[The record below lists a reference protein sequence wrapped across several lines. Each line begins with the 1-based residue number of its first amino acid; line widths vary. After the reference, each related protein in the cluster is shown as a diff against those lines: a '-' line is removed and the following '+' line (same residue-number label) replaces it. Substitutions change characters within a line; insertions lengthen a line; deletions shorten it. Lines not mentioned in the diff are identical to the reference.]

1 MKIYYNPKLKQY
13 SRDLRNKSTPGEIM
27 LWKEIKG
34 RKLRGYQFM
43 RQKPIGKYIV
53 DFFCSKLKLVI
64 EIDGDSH
71 LGKEACDRKRQKKLE
86 ALGLTFLRFEELEVR
101 YNLDRVI
108 EKIETRMQEIETRRR
123 KSPGVKEMATTA
135 K

>member
-1 MKIYYNPKLKQY
+1 MKIYYNPRLKQY

-27 LWKEIKG
+27 LWREIKG

-43 RQKPIGKYIV
+43 RQKPIGNYIV

-71 LGKEACDRKRQKKLE
+71 IGKEAYDRKRQQELE
-86 ALGLTFLRFEELEVR
+86 ALGLSFLRFEELEAR

-108 EKIETRMQEIETRRR
+108 QTIEQRMQEIEAAAALPY
-123 KSPGVKEMATTA
+123 PGA
-135 K
+135 KDTKG

>member
-1 MKIYYNPKLKQY
+1 MKIYYNPRLKQLA
-13 SRDLRNKSTPGEIM
+13 RDLRNNSTPGEIM

-71 LGKEACDRKRQKKLE
+71 RGKEACDRMRQKKLE
-86 ALGLTFLRFEELEVR
+86 ALGLTFLRFEELAVR

-108 EKIETRMQEIETRRR
+108 QSIENRVQEIEAAAGNP
-123 KSPGVKEMATTA
+123 PGAENMGTKA